1 MALALFVILMGA
13 GFVEQADAATFT
25 VGTNSDPRGSC
36 TPTSSSS
43 CSLRQIINYE
53 NGLATTPN
61 PVDEIVVPADSY
73 SLTNGAL
80 VVNQS
85 VIIAGAGART
95 TNIYQQTTSATSR
108 VFDISASI
116 PAHVVTISGLSVF
129 FGKADSTNGS
139 YGGDI
144 RNQGTLS
151 LSNDQIANGS
161 TTAGSGGGIANDGG
175 HLTVTDSLVTTN
187 MSTSVSGSG
196 GDSGGIANIGAT
208 QAAQLVIDNST
219 ITNNTGDEGG
229 GLMSW
234 GNAANTVQISDS
246 TIVGNTDTGVRTS
259 QVNSGGLLSYGGGQI
274 SVHNSIVAL
283 NTLGTTSSTTVDCAT
298 GPSDTITSGGYN
310 IESGTDCGFAAT
322 GDHHNTDPGF
332 ITGSP
337 QDLGGNTD
345 VIALQATSPAVDAIP
360 TGAPGC
366 SGTDQRG
373 TSRPQ
378 GSGCD
383 IGAYELFQGIEGQSL
398 TTLVGAVGTNGTIP
412 TIDWGDG
419 TPASISSYDSSTGRV
434 TGTHTFAEEGRYS
447 GTIHY
452 FNSDGSPSTQA
463 FAIKLQDAPL
473 TGTASPPNAGAGA
486 PFTGPVATFTDA
498 DPAGTAS
505 DYTATIDWGDGTTTA
520 GTVAAGTAGFTVTGT
535 HTYPTGGHDNLT
547 IVITDSGGAKTTVN
561 EVANVAPT
569 VSGVSPSSG
578 PAGGGTSVTLTGAG
592 FSGATAVRFGSAAA
606 GSFTVN
612 SDTQI
617 TATSPAGSGTVDV
630 TVTTPGG
637 TSPTGSADRFAY
649 VPVAPVLLSSS
660 VPVVQGS
667 SGAAFVG
674 VVDPEGLLTSAHFE
688 YGLDPKYSGGGP
700 VVYDG
705 STLGQVVGSDFGG
718 HGVSAVVSGLVPN
731 ALYHVRLVASN
742 SAGTVFAPDETFVT
756 GRDPVPSVPVIA
768 RSANLVLVSGLVL
781 IRAPQGSKLGA
792 ARASAAGGLVKG
804 QGFVPLTEA
813 RQVPIGSEIDARRG
827 TLDVVVASGHA
838 RRTQRARLA
847 GAVFASSQARTGPLK
862 GLTTF
867 GLLEGAFSGA
877 PSYRSCGA
885 RTAVVGSSV
894 AAQAARL
901 SPSVLQTLRASDHG
915 GRFRTRGRYSAA
927 TVRGTIWDTV
937 DRCDGTL
944 TVVKRGSVGVLDFA
958 RRKTITVRAGHSYLA
973 KALQPRRRAR

>member
-1 MALALFVILMGA
+1 MRPG
-13 GFVEQADAATFT
+13 D
-25 VGTNSDPRGSC
+25 R
-36 TPTSSSS
+36 
-43 CSLRQIINYE
+43 R
-53 NGLATTPN
+53 
-61 PVDEIVVPADSY
+61 
-73 SLTNGAL
+73 L
-80 VVNQS
+80 V
-85 VIIAGAGART
+85 AGARARKRRAAFARCGWAIT
-95 TNIYQQTTSATSR
+95 VLLLAALVSAPGAWAATPVQDITSAGPLTD
-108 VFDISASI
+108 VWI
-116 PAHVVTISGLSVF
+116 GNEL
-129 FGKADSTNGS
+129 GC
-139 YGGDI
+139 
-144 RNQGTLS
+144 
-151 LSNDQIANGS
+151 QIAHAGDTSLEFFPSDSGS
-161 TTAGSGGGIANDGG
+161 TPGDCGTFLSFGGNLFGPDFANHPGGSATPFSGAPYAPFTPVAQSGVAGSGTAA
-175 HLTVTDSLVTTN
+175 SPYQVTTAV
-187 MSTSVSGSG
+187 SAGTSGVGISEVDSYVIGNEYYRTDITVSN
-196 GDSGGIANIGAT
+196 AGASPLSALLYR
-208 QAAQLVIDNST
+208 AADCFLQS
-219 ITNNTGDEGG
+219 
-229 GLMSW
+229 S
-234 GNAANTVQISDS
+234 
-246 TIVGNTDTGVRTS
+246 DTGFGFVDPANNGPACTQNANNS
-259 QVNSGGLLSYGGGQI
+259 PPGQVEQFS
-274 SVHNSIVAL
+274 
-283 NTLGTTSSTTVDCAT
+283 
-298 GPSDTITSGGYN
+298 
-310 IESGTDCGFAAT
+310 
-322 GDHHNTDPGF
+322 
-332 ITGSP
+332 
-337 QDLGGNTD
+337 
-345 VIALQATSPAVDAIP
+345 
-360 TGAPGC
+360 
-366 SGTDQRG
+366 
-373 TSRPQ
+373 
-378 GSGCD
+378 
-383 IGAYELFQGIEGQSL
+383 
-398 TTLVGAVGTNGTIP
+398 
-412 TIDWGDG
+412 
-419 TPASISSYDSSTGRV
+419 
-434 TGTHTFAEEGRYS
+434 
-447 GTIHY
+447 
-452 FNSDGSPSTQA
+452 
-463 FAIKLQDAPL
+463 PL
-473 TGTASPPNAGAGA
+473 TGPIHQVEGNFSSVWQDIASQVDLPDTCDCTTDEDNGTGINWDVSLAPSGSATFSMLTNFSPSGQLIGA
-486 PFTGPVATFTDA
+486 PTVVTGSASGVSQSAAALSGSVNPNGGPV
-498 DPAGTAS
+498 S
-505 DYTATIDWGDGTTTA
+505 DCHFDWGTTTA
-520 GTVAAGTAGFTVTGT
+520 YGQTAACA
-535 HTYPTGGHDNLT
+535 
-547 IVITDSGGAKTTVN
+547 S
-561 EVANVAPT
+561 
-569 VSGVSPSSG
+569 SP
-578 PAGGGTSVTLTGAG
+578 
-592 FSGATAVRFGSAAA
+592 
-606 GSFTVN
+606 
-612 SDTQI
+612 
-617 TATSPAGSGTVDV
+617 GSGTTAVAV
-630 TVTTPGG
+630 SAALSGLAASTTYHFRVVATNPSG
-637 TSPTGSADRFAY
+637 TSAGGDQAFTTL
-649 VPVAPVLLSSS
+649 PVASPPVLLSSS

-973 KALQPRRRAR
+973 KALQPRRTP